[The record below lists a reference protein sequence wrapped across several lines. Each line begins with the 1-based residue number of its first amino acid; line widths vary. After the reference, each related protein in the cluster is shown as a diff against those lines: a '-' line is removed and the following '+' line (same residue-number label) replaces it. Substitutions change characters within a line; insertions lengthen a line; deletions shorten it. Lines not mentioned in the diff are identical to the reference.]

1 MTRKVAK
8 YPRTIRFKDDNN
20 YVAFEKGYLVGHI
33 DIKAGMRDKYGFN
46 TVKLR
51 VDIDERQ
58 VVKLQNWFAR
68 WRKSH
73 EINNG
78 PIIPPMVRK
87 MVSMLVP
94 A

>member
-1 MTRKVAK
+1 MAKKRAK
-8 YPRTIRFKDDNN
+8 YPRTIRFNDGKS
-20 YVAFEKGYLVGHI
+20 YAAFEKGCLVGHI
-33 DIKAGMRDKYGFN
+33 VIRAGMRDEYGLN
-46 TVKLR
+46 TMKCHI
-51 VDIDERQ
+51 DIDERQ
-58 VVKLQNWFAR
+58 IVKLQNWLAR

-78 PIIPPMVRK
+78 PIIRPMVRK